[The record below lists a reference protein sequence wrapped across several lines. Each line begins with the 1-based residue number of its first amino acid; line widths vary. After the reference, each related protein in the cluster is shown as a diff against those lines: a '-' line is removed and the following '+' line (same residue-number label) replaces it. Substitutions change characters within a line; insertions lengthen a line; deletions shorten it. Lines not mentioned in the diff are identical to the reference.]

1 MTSVIIPVS
10 EFNASAYEI
19 DSYTPQ
25 TDIWNFNF
33 SINFN
38 HTKYIPIGSSKYM

>member
-1 MTSVIIPVS
+1 MSSVIIPATL
-10 EFNASAYEI
+10 FNTLAFEI
-19 DSYTPQ
+19 ASYTPQ

>member
-1 MTSVIIPVS
+1 MTSVIIPVF
-10 EFNASAYEI
+10 EFNALAYEI
-19 DSYTPQ
+19 ASYTPQ
-25 TDIWNFNF
+25 TEIWNFNF